1 MWEKRGL
8 VAVAGR
14 AIIVT
19 LGFDEKFV
27 IRAIMRNAP
36 LKEDKVIV
44 FVPSFKDERA
54 ERALSSLKEFCARI
68 GELRLEEQ
76 EVPVTDVEMAIAKV
90 HRVLSRE
97 LMEGRKL
104 CFNLS
109 GGMRVLILEVLAAAL
124 TALRNMPETKIEVE
138 LENLTGRVEFTLN
151 HFMLSQPSV
160 PEKDILSCI
169 AKLEEE
175 GRVATLDT
183 LVLMLGEPRTTLY
196 RRLLDMAK
204 KGYVKV
210 EKLGRSMI
218 FALTGIGRIF
228 L

>member
-1 MWEKRGL
+1 MPNDGYK
-8 VAVAGR
+8 
-14 AIIVT
+14 IISSFNS
-19 LGFDEKFV
+19 LAEILV

-44 FVPSFKDERA
+44 FVPSFKDERV
-54 ERALSSLKEFCARI
+54 ERALSSLKEFCAKI
-68 GELRLEEQ
+68 GGLRLEEQ
-76 EVPVTDVEMAIAKV
+76 EVPVTDVEGAIAKV
-90 HRVLSRE
+90 YRVLGRE

-124 TALRNMPETKIEVE
+124 AVLRSMPETKVEVE
-138 LENLTGRVEFTLN
+138 LENLMGRVEFSLN
-151 HFMLSQPSV
+151 HFMLSQPST

-169 AKLEEE
+169 AELEEK
-175 GRVATLDT
+175 GKVATLNALTST
-183 LVLMLGEPRTTLY
+183 LKEPRTTLY
-196 RRLLDMAK
+196 RKLLDLAD

-210 EKLGRSMI
+210 EKLGRSM
-218 FALTGIGRIF
+218 FFTLTSIGRIF